1 MCFHFTKFIV
11 KVFYKPHQFSVR
23 LIAKAKNG
31 VPVAI
36 TVRNIFDR
44 EMYVGSNQW
53 KLISKFILHVDMNNT
68 ELIIFGLIFMH
79 A

>member
-11 KVFYKPHQFSVR
+11 KVFYKPHQFSLH

-31 VPVAI
+31 VPGAI

-44 EMYVGSNQW
+44 EMYVGSNQ
-53 KLISKFILHVDMNNT
+53 
-68 ELIIFGLIFMH
+68 
-79 A
+79 